1 MREPLVLR
9 RRRILMIVMAGA
21 ILLTGVCGPAL
32 AQDYP
37 AGDSM
42 DMTPD
47 GAGRAPTDEAD
58 DDTSTPTVQDGI
70 LTPPS
75 DEETGESEDEEPAEN
90 AGDSPPTRDCGVVD
104 PPCWLENTLISIVWW
119 IVRAP
124 ALILQ
129 SLVDNM
135 AEMGFALP
143 DPSGPLAEKYDQV
156 ARAIRPL
163 VLVGMLLLGALMMV
177 RSANYN
183 TAYLLQSG
191 LPRIGLAVLGLTF
204 FPTVAGLMADIS
216 NGVAT
221 SFYKDAEVTRM
232 FVELIKEAFL
242 GAVLR
247 MLPVLFAPP
256 SWGPAMI
263 IAVIFLAPVVVMVL
277 LLFIL
282 TYLNA
287 MFFSLLVL
295 VGPIALACYAVPG
308 LQPVT
313 EAWFKGVLATAVLPI
328 VFSIEIMLM
337 SWAASNPE
345 SIGPAGGSAA
355 IIVCVLLLWMMVK
368 TPGKVYHWAFSSFG
382 GGSGGGFLAGMG
394 VRSLLKTSLKMA
406 AGVVTGGAAGG
417 AGAASAGALGAGT
430 AKGSVKHAARNL
442 ARADH
447 PSTLL
452 TGGWKQHA
460 AKQGY
465 QRALDSLQGTP
476 GALRAIRQ
484 SGEASLGASNRID
497 ELSSQVLGGKLS
509 ADEVAERGKAIQ
521 EQLGENKEILASN
534 LAGAGGQSPEDY
546 KNLIEA
552 EERSQR
558 SGQGS
563 QVGALEFPQ
572 APPSAAPD
580 EDLGKYA
587 SNTANETRQ
596 PADEDALQA
605 YTAAVA
611 APQSIPSPGDSPASS
626 RISGQDAP
634 ADQERAPGPLAQD
647 PPNGARRA
655 ASAPGETGFTP
666 RRFTQAPMSDEQ
678 KQKAQR
684 VNDFL
689 KTNADAGRAFA
700 RAAAEDRRMRDSQ
713 GSYHHQAMRGNLHMH
728 QATELVQQQ
737 QARRGTNLEAAA
749 KDIHTRFH
757 GPGGQVVGGA
767 PITQRDVQEILGARL
782 DQAYD
787 APFISASG
795 AEVGWSRKYFE
806 DKIPDQV
813 SHQAVT
819 DIGADPARKQPA
831 SPSIAPEDSTPRY
844 SPPGK
849 NQMNIGENRY
859 NLPDE

>member
-1 MREPLVLR
+1 M
-9 RRRILMIVMAGA
+9 
-21 ILLTGVCGPAL
+21 
-32 AQDYP
+32 
-37 AGDSM
+37 
-42 DMTPD
+42 
-47 GAGRAPTDEAD
+47 
-58 DDTSTPTVQDGI
+58 
-70 LTPPS
+70 
-75 DEETGESEDEEPAEN
+75 
-90 AGDSPPTRDCGVVD
+90 VD

-143 DPSGPLAEKYDQV
+143 DPSGPLAEKYDRV
-156 ARAIRPL
+156 AGAIRPL

-191 LPRIGLAVLGLTF
+191 LPRVGLAVLGLAF
-204 FPTVAGLMADIS
+204 FPTIAGLMADIS

-221 SFYKDAEVTRM
+221 SFYKDAEVTKM

-328 VFSIEIMLM
+328 IFSIEIMLM
-337 SWAASNPE
+337 SWAASNPD

-394 VRSLLKTSLKMA
+394 VRSLLKTGLKMA
-406 AGVVTGGAAGG
+406 AGAATGG
-417 AGAASAGALGAGT
+417 AGAASAGALGAGVARGGT
-430 AKGSVKHAARNL
+430 KHAARNL

-452 TGGWKQHA
+452 SGGWKQHA
-460 AKQGY
+460 AKTGY
-465 QRALDSLQGTP
+465 QRTLDSLQGTP

-521 EQLGENKEILASN
+521 EQLGENKEILSNN

-546 KNLIEA
+546 KTLIEA

-563 QVGALEFPQ
+563 QVAALEPPRT
-572 APPSAAPD
+572 PPSAAPD
-580 EDLGKYA
+580 EDLSKYA
-587 SNTANETRQ
+587 SNTANGTRQ
-596 PADEDALQA
+596 PTDEDALQA

-611 APQSIPSPGDSPASS
+611 SPRSLPSPGDSPASF
-626 RISGQDAP
+626 RISGQDAL
-634 ADQERAPGPLAQD
+634 AGQDRAPKPLAQD
-647 PPNGARRA
+647 SEDGARRA
-655 ASAPGETGFTP
+655 APGEAGYTP

-678 KQKAQR
+678 KHKAKR

-700 RAAAEDRRMRDSQ
+700 RAAAEDRRMRDNQ
-713 GSYHHQAMRGNLHMH
+713 GGYHHQAMRGNMHMP
-728 QATELVQQQ
+728 QANELVQQQ
-737 QARRGTNLEAAA
+737 QNSRDTNLEAAA

-757 GPGGQVVGGA
+757 GPGGQAVGGA

-787 APFISASG
+787 VPSISASG
-795 AEVGWSRKYFE
+795 AEAGWSRKYFE

-813 SHQAVT
+813 SDQAVT
-819 DIGADPARKQPA
+819 DIGAGPARKQPA

-849 NQMNIGENRY
+849 DHMSIGENRY